1 MKTFFRRVVI
11 CILLAICFW
20 TGGFLSDRQKLQE
33 SLIRFHVVAAS
44 DAPADQKMKLHVRD
58 AVLKNIEKELNAL
71 SDPKQAVQ
79 YLRSNL
85 PYIQKTAEEVLQK
98 KGCNNSVAV
107 TLRRELLGANK
118 TDTIALPTGIY
129 QTLRIT
135 LGEGTGKNWWGVVF
149 QEAVPDVQS
158 VFAMEGDNGPD
169 SAPQLRLLIVD
180 LLDRIRNIM
189 PAP

>member
-44 DAPADQKMKLHVRD
+44 DAPADQKMKLHVKD

-71 SDPKQAVQ
+71 SDPEQAVQ

-98 KGCNNSVAV
+98 MGCNNSVAV
-107 TLRRELLGANK
+107 TLRRELLGAHK

-158 VFAMEGDNGPD
+158 VFATEGDNGPD

-180 LLDRIRNIM
+180 LLDRIRNIL